1 MRGDHARLEAL
12 LVKSVQQDLALEKAQ
27 AAIEALQ
34 GRCGPWAMRPFPCMP
49 LYFI

>member
-12 LVKSVQQDLALEKAQ
+12 LVKNVQQDLALEKAQ

-34 GRCGPWAMRPFPCMP
+34 GRCRPRAVRPFSCMP